1 MPRPPAR
8 RGRRPKAVNPPE
20 VVAVCNDRQSDA
32 DSFAVVIIPKSNHA
46 QGPEGQDGNTG
57 DDGENSPETAY
68 LQTSE
73 SVVNEERHL
82 EAVIHQAQTPISKH
96 QNGASDLPTRIDAM
110 SSAAGKAIHPSH
122 PNRGDAS
129 SRVQK
134 IGTPAFESSM
144 LSNFRRR
151 PRQPSILQMMQGDP
165 SSELDDDD
173 DMLGSFNPDD
183 ESTPLKF
190 SNCQSIPY
198 DSISTPSSAPRN
210 LSPASLTKRKLHNKT
225 QVQVSLSP
233 DPSELA
239 IAADENTDNST
250 SEDDSLPTPRGAQSP
265 EPLELLSQTMMPPE
279 SSPASSVEKRRLD
292 TAHDER
298 PENEKSL
305 PSRERQPATVY
316 KPRVS
321 TETLRENLL
330 PQRRRL
336 QRRRVLNHSNTLTSD
351 DNENEPFFS
360 DHSDTFEA
368 DQDELSY
375 TASRVSKKR
384 KDMAGVPEARK
395 GRGNKERTDTVGNN
409 RNRRRTPAM
418 KSSNNIG
425 PSKNAHLAR
434 SNTGDKTTYFSP
446 NSHEGLTD
454 KENQSIRA
462 SSPPLDSEE
471 PFSTADISPPASER
485 VFLSDELMQ
494 QAQKFAEISQWP
506 LEFEDVAVASC
517 QSSPFR

>member
-1 MPRPPAR
+1 MPRPPVR
-8 RGRRPKAVNPPE
+8 RGRRPKTVSPSE

-32 DSFAVVIIPKSNHA
+32 DTFAVVIKPKLDHP
-46 QGPEGQDGNTG
+46 QGHEERDGNTR

-68 LQTSE
+68 LQKSE
-73 SVVNEERHL
+73 SVVNEERYP
-82 EAVIHQAQTPISKH
+82 EAVIHQSQTPISKH
-96 QNGASDLPTRIDAM
+96 QNGASDSPTRIDVT
-110 SSAAGKAIHPSH
+110 SSATGKALHPSL
-122 PNRGDAS
+122 PNRGDTS
-129 SRVQK
+129 SKVQK

-173 DMLGSFNPDD
+173 MLGSFDPDD

-190 SNCQSIPY
+190 SSRQSIPY
-198 DSISTPSSAPRN
+198 EFASTPSSALRD
-210 LSPASLTKRKLHNKT
+210 LSPASLTKRKLHCKT
-225 QVQVSLSP
+225 QVQVSP
-233 DPSELA
+233 VADPSEFA
-239 IAADENTDNST
+239 IAADENTDNSA

-265 EPLELLSQTMMPPE
+265 ESLELLSQTMMPPE

-292 TAHDER
+292 TAHDEF

-305 PSRERQPATVY
+305 PIRETQPTTTY
-316 KPRVS
+316 KPLVS
-321 TETLRENLL
+321 TTTLRENLL

-336 QRRRVLNHSNTLTSD
+336 HRRRVLLNSD
-351 DNENEPFFS
+351 DIENELFFI

-384 KDMAGVPEARK
+384 KDIAVGPEARG
-395 GRGNKERTDTVGNN
+395 GRRNRVLTGTVENN
-409 RNRRRTPAM
+409 RGGRRTPGM
-418 KSSNNIG
+418 KSSTIR
-425 PSKNAHLAR
+425 PSRRAHLTR
-434 SNTGDKTTYFSP
+434 SKKGNNVTYFSHDSP
-446 NSHEGLTD
+446 EELAD
-454 KENQSIRA
+454 KENQSIHA
-462 SSPPLDSEE
+462 SSPPPGSEE
-471 PFSTADISPPASER
+471 PFFTADISPPASER

-506 LEFEDVAVASC
+506 LDFEDVAVTSC
-517 QSSPFR
+517 QSSPVR

>member
-8 RGRRPKAVNPPE
+8 RGRRPKAGNPSE
-20 VVAVCNDRQSDA
+20 VVAVRNDRQSDA
-32 DSFAVVIIPKSNHA
+32 DNFAVVILPKLNRA
-46 QGPEGQDGNTG
+46 QGPERQDGNTR
-57 DDGENSPETAY
+57 DLEEDSPGTAD
-68 LQTSE
+68 LQRSG
-73 SVVNEERHL
+73 SVVNEERYL

-96 QNGASDLPTRIDAM
+96 QNDTGDLPTRLDLM
-110 SSAAGKAIHPSH
+110 SSAPGNAFRPSL
-122 PNRGDAS
+122 PNRGDTS

-190 SNCQSIPY
+190 SNRHSIPY
-198 DSISTPSSAPRN
+198 DSVSTPTSAPRN
-210 LSPASLTKRKLHNKT
+210 LSPMGLTERKLHSKT
-225 QVQVSLSP
+225 QVHVSLSP
-233 DPSELA
+233 DPPELA

-250 SEDDSLPTPRGAQSP
+250 SEDDSLPTPRGTQSR

-279 SSPASSVEKRRLD
+279 SSPASSVEKRPLD

-298 PENEKSL
+298 PENEMPL
-305 PSRERQPATVY
+305 HNRESATVY
-316 KPRVS
+316 KPRIS
-321 TETLRENLL
+321 TATLRENLL

-336 QRRRVLNHSNTLTSD
+336 HRRRLLSHGNALTSD
-351 DNENEPFFS
+351 DIENEHFYS
-360 DHSDTFEA
+360 DHSSTFEA

-384 KDMAGVPEARK
+384 KDIVGAAGVKK
-395 GRGNKERTDTVGNN
+395 GTGSKERVDPVDNSRG
-409 RNRRRTPAM
+409 RRRTPAM
-418 KSSNNIG
+418 KSSNVG
-425 PSKNAHLAR
+425 VSRNAHLTR
-434 SNTGDKTTYFSP
+434 SKKGEKINYSSRD
-446 NSHEGLTD
+446 SHGELPD
-454 KENQSIRA
+454 KENQSTRA
-462 SSPPLDSEE
+462 SSPSPDAEE

-506 LEFEDVAVASC
+506 LDFEDVVMTSC
-517 QSSPFR
+517 QSSPSR

>member
-1 MPRPPAR
+1 MPRPPVR
-8 RGRRPKAVNPPE
+8 RGRRPKTVSPSE

-32 DSFAVVIIPKSNHA
+32 HNFAVVIKPNLDHA
-46 QGPEGQDGNTG
+46 QDPKEHGGNTR

-68 LQTSE
+68 LQRSE
-73 SVVNEERHL
+73 SVANEERHL
-82 EAVIHQAQTPISKH
+82 EAVIPQAQTPISEH
-96 QNGASDLPTRIDAM
+96 QNGASDLPTRIDVM
-110 SSAAGKAIHPSH
+110 SSAIGKALHPSL
-122 PNRGDAS
+122 PNRGDTS
-129 SRVQK
+129 SRAQK

-173 DMLGSFNPDD
+173 DMLGSFDPDD

-190 SNCQSIPY
+190 SNRQSIPY
-198 DSISTPSSAPRN
+198 DSVSIPSSALRD
-210 LSPASLTKRKLHNKT
+210 LSPARLSKRKLHSKT
-225 QVQVSLSP
+225 QVQVSPSP
-233 DPSELA
+233 DPSKFA
-239 IAADENTDNST
+239 IAVDETTDNST

-265 EPLELLSQTMMPPE
+265 EPLELSSQTMMPPE

-292 TAHDER
+292 TAHDEF
-298 PENEKSL
+298 PENETSL
-305 PSRERQPATVY
+305 PNRERQPATIY

-321 TETLRENLL
+321 TATLRENLL

-336 QRRRVLNHSNTLTSD
+336 QRRRVLNHANTLASD
-351 DNENEPFFS
+351 DIENEPFFS

-375 TASRVSKKR
+375 TASKVFKRR
-384 KDMAGVPEARK
+384 KDIAGVPEAS
-395 GRGNKERTDTVGNN
+395 RGGGNRELPGTVGNN
-409 RNRRRTPAM
+409 RGRRRTPAM
-418 KSSNNIG
+418 KSSTIG
-425 PSKNAHLAR
+425 SSRNAHLTR
-434 SNTGDKTTYFSP
+434 SKRGNNTTYFSHD
-446 NSHEGLTD
+446 SHEELAD
-454 KENQSIRA
+454 KENQSIHA
-462 SSPPLDSEE
+462 SSSPPDSEE

-506 LEFEDVAVASC
+506 LDFEDVAVTSC
-517 QSSPFR
+517 QSSPAR